1 MKGESAERPKTQ
13 DEPRPSSHFL
23 RGSPLVRFY
32 IRVHLGVIVFGCQL
46 GVRMS
51 KNVGVN
57 ATASYPGAR
66 LEIVRN
72 RVLPLWNEIVS
83 DGGINLVGIAIP
95 FLAVLREAPST
106 CAGCKYGCF
115 VHNAGDPGR
124 AMLSCYLNMHHDT
137 PLCLG
142 SAREEKVQSR
152 VRTESE
158 SPAGSVKCG
167 DEAGALYRS
176 WSPSP

>member
-1 MKGESAERPKTQ
+1 VKGERAERPKTQ

-46 GVRMS
+46 GVRVS

-72 RVLPLWNEIVS
+72 RVLPL
-83 DGGINLVGIAIP
+83 
-95 FLAVLREAPST
+95 
-106 CAGCKYGCF
+106 
-115 VHNAGDPGR
+115 
-124 AMLSCYLNMHHDT
+124 
-137 PLCLG
+137 
-142 SAREEKVQSR
+142 
-152 VRTESE
+152 
-158 SPAGSVKCG
+158 
-167 DEAGALYRS
+167 
-176 WSPSP
+176 